1 MGFLKIETHINAE
14 HPLKNKWTLWA
25 HLPHDINWSLNSYK
39 NICSFST
46 IEEGIILIETIPEKM
61 IKNCMLFIMKDGIS
75 PLWEDEKNI
84 NGGSFSYKINNKN
97 IVRVWKTLSYSLM
110 GENLAVETKNSNI
123 INGITISPKKH
134 FCIVKI
140 WLSSCS
146 FQNPTI
152 IKEID
157 EIVSNGCLFKKHN
170 ITNE

>member
-1 MGFLKIETHINAE
+1 MGFLKIETNINAE
-14 HPLKNKWTLWA
+14 HQLKNRWTLWA

-46 IEEGIILIETIPEKM
+46 IEEGIVLIETIPEKM
-61 IKNCMLFIMKDGIS
+61 IKNCMLFIMKEGIN

-110 GENLAVETKNSNI
+110 GENLAVESKNSTI

-134 FCIVKI
+134 FCIIKI
-140 WLSSCS
+140 WMVNYTM
-146 FQNPTI
+146 QNP
-152 IKEID
+152 EAL
-157 EIVSNGCLFKKHN
+157 IVIPNLFTQGCLFKKH
-170 ITNE
+170 EPEF